1 MVQLLPSLV
10 RQRADR
16 LARAA
21 GELGRLSPIAQVARR
36 EDALRERARRIDSAA
51 ASRLARSTNAFA
63 SRRAGPRPG
72 AGPSKTFARGQP
84 TLRPPGKRRGPPTPD
99 RGLPPRFQHT
109 HDGPA

>member
-36 EDALRERARRIDSAA
+36 EDALRERARRVDSAA

-63 SRRAGPRPG
+63 SRRAGDRLERAPSERF
-72 AGPSKTFARGQP
+72 AGSVTGP
-84 TLRPPGKRRGPPTPD
+84 RPPGHGPGPLTPD
-99 RGLPPRFQHT
+99 GVLPRG
-109 HDGPA
+109 